1 MTITD
6 LLHQEVVPAIGCT
19 EPIAVALCVAK
30 AKEELGQE
38 PEDIVVR
45 LSKNIYKNAMA
56 VGIPNTGMTGLPIA
70 IALGATAGHSAYRLE
85 VLRDADEAAVAYAK
99 AYMERTPIRIE
110 VAEEAPDILYIHTM
124 VRAGEAKAAAT
135 IQGTHTH
142 FVERPSCDCLTADA
156 DRPLTLTDHATH
168 CQTEIVSDTKSIGQQ
183 SAQSETLLP
192 SLRTVWEYAMS
203 VDLGEVAWLQ
213 EGAEM
218 NIRAAETSFSSNYG
232 HGLGRLLHNARKLS
246 DDSPTA
252 NADRS
257 LTLTD
262 HASRCRT
269 DIEPIHNQSLSEAVR
284 QQSDRS
290 AKRSD
295 SEAVGQQNCQIGDV
309 FGDTLFTKILSYT
322 CGACDARMSG
332 AMVQVMSNSG
342 SGNQGISC
350 SVPVYLYAKER
361 SCSREQTLRA
371 LTLSNLTVVYIK
383 QSLGRLS
390 ALCGCV
396 VAATGSAVGITY
408 LMGGGYEEITYAI
421 KNMIANISGMIC
433 DGAKP
438 GCALKVTSGVGTAIL
453 SASLAMQHSYAD
465 ASEGIVEED
474 IDRTIHNLTR
484 IGHDGMTQ
492 TDDLI
497 LDIMTHKEI

>member
-1 MTITD
+1 MWDYAIT
-6 LLHQEVVPAIGCT
+6 
-19 EPIAVALCVAK
+19 
-30 AKEELGQE
+30 
-38 PEDIVVR
+38 
-45 LSKNIYKNAMA
+45 
-56 VGIPNTGMTGLPIA
+56 
-70 IALGATAGHSAYRLE
+70 
-85 VLRDADEAAVAYAK
+85 
-99 AYMERTPIRIE
+99 
-110 VAEEAPDILYIHTM
+110 
-124 VRAGEAKAAAT
+124 
-135 IQGTHTH
+135 
-142 FVERPSCDCLTADA
+142 
-156 DRPLTLTDHATH
+156 
-168 CQTEIVSDTKSIGQQ
+168 
-183 SAQSETLLP
+183 
-192 SLRTVWEYAMS
+192 
-203 VDLGEVAWLQ
+203 VDLEEVAWLQ

-218 NIRAAETSFSSNYG
+218 NIRAAETSFHGNYG
-232 HGLGRLLHNARKLS
+232 HGLGRLLHSSTQAHLS
-246 DDSPTA
+246 
-252 NADRS
+252 N
-257 LTLTD
+257 
-262 HASRCRT
+262 C
-269 DIEPIHNQSLSEAVR
+269 QLS
-284 QQSDRS
+284 
-290 AKRSD
+290 
-295 SEAVGQQNCQIGDV
+295 NCQIQSV

-361 SCSREQTLRA
+361 GCSREQTLRA

-396 VAATGSAVGITY
+396 VAATGSAAGITY
-408 LMGGGYEEITYAI
+408 LMGGEYEEVTYAI
-421 KNMIANISGMIC
+421 KNMIANLSGMIC

-497 LDIMTHKEI
+497 LDIMTHKR

>member
-99 AYMERTPIRIE
+99 AYMERTSIRIE
-110 VAEEAPDILYIHTM
+110 VAEDAPDILYIHTM
-124 VRAGEAKAAAT
+124 VRAGEAQAAAT

-142 FVERPSCDCLTADA
+142 FLPPEEEAVKKQDCTN
-156 DRPLTLTDHATH
+156 
-168 CQTEIVSDTKSIGQQ
+168 I
-183 SAQSETLLP
+183 SETNTVAKTDILP
-192 SLRTVWEYAMS
+192 SLRTVWDYAMT
-203 VDLGEVAWLQ
+203 VDLEEVAWLQ

-218 NIRAAETSFSSNYG
+218 NIRAAETSFHGNYG
-232 HGLGRLLHNARKLS
+232 HGLGRLLHSSTQAHLS
-246 DDSPTA
+246 NS
-252 NADRS
+252 
-257 LTLTD
+257 
-262 HASRCRT
+262 
-269 DIEPIHNQSLSEAVR
+269 QLS
-284 QQSDRS
+284 
-290 AKRSD
+290 
-295 SEAVGQQNCQIGDV
+295 NCQIQSV

-361 SCSREQTLRA
+361 GCSREQTLRA

-408 LMGGGYEEITYAI
+408 LMGGGYEEVTYAI

-497 LDIMTHKEI
+497 LDIMTHKQTC